1 MERNSTSILPALVT
15 AFLFLFTPA
24 CIDYQELTEVELL
37 SLGQRFE
44 NREVEDFS
52 FDEHLVLTI
61 GPNRLSIWSPFVNR
75 LLAALTGFSLQ
86 TWFSDQQLSCLRC

>member
-1 MERNSTSILPALVT
+1 MKRNSTSIIPALVT
-15 AFLFLFTPA
+15 AFLFLFIPA

-44 NREVEDFS
+44 NRELEDFS
-52 FDEHLVLTI
+52 FDEYLVSTV
-61 GPNRLSIWSPFVNR
+61 GPNRFSIWSPLGNG

-86 TWFSDQQLSCLRC
+86 TWFSDQQMSSLRC